1 MNEDAAETLRTQLRA
16 HLKLAMQARNGVE
29 TRVLRLLV
37 AAIDNAQ
44 AVALNPDDRSG
55 GLNRFGDG
63 SVEVVRASL
72 SEVDLQTL
80 LIGEIDT
87 RARAAGEFRALGRH
101 EQADLLSEEAEV
113 VRRYL
118 G

>member
-1 MNEDAAETLRTQLRA
+1 MMDDAAETLRIQLRA
-16 HLKLAMQARNGVE
+16 DLKLAMQARNGVA

-44 AVALNPDDRSG
+44 AVPVDPDDRSG

-63 SVEVVRASL
+63 AVEVARTSL
-72 SEVDLQTL
+72 SEADVQAL
-80 LIGEIDT
+80 LMGEID
-87 RARAAGEFRALGRH
+87 ARETAAETFRGLGRG
-101 EQADLLSEEAEV
+101 EQADLLYAEAEI